1 LSNSEFEQW
10 ITPKLLLKKKKEN
23 APKGSRV
30 NAVITI
36 PVVVHVIHN
45 GDLIG
50 TDENIFDEQI
60 LQIQVLNEDF
70 RENQEHPALT
80 QIL

>member
-1 LSNSEFEQW
+1 MDYSKIALE
-10 ITPKLLLKKKKEN
+10 KKEGKI
-23 APKGSRV
+23 PKGSRV

-50 TDENIFDEQI
+50 TDENILTI
-60 LQIQVLNEDF
+60 ISQIQVLNEF
-70 RENQEHPALT
+70 
-80 QIL
+80 

>member
-1 LSNSEFEQW
+1 MDYS
-10 ITPKLLLKKKKEN
+10 KLLLKRKKEN

-50 TDENIFDEQI
+50 DENI
-60 LQIQVLNEDF
+60 LTSKYF
-70 RENQEHPALT
+70 RKYKS
-80 QIL
+80 

>member
-1 LSNSEFEQW
+1 LNNGLPKIAFE
-10 ITPKLLLKKKKEN
+10 KKKKEKT
-23 APKGSRV
+23 PKGSRV

-50 TDENIFDEQI
+50 TDENI
-60 LQIQVLNEDF
+60 
-70 RENQEHPALT
+70 LT
-80 QIL
+80 SKIISNLKRGF

>member
-1 LSNSEFEQW
+1 MDY
-10 ITPKLLLKKKKEN
+10 PKLLLKRKKEN

-60 LQIQVLNEDF
+60 LSHTSLKRGF
-70 RENQEHPALT
+70 
-80 QIL
+80 